1 MLTSF
6 IFNKRNKDKSLPSFF
21 LPPHEMLFPGQ
32 WAISAGAFD
41 MMHFE
46 DVFKTQDALIRAPVL
61 CVFIVRESCLASS
74 LV

>member
-46 DVFKTQDALIRAPVL
+46 DVFKTQML
-61 CVFIVRESCLASS
+61 S
-74 LV
+74 LELQCFVYLL